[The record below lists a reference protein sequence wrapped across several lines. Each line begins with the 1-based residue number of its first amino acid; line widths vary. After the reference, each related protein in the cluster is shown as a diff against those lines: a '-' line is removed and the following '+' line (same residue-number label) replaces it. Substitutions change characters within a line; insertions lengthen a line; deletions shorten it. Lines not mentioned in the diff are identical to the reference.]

1 MSGQSTVTGKKYDV
15 VALGEA
21 LIDFTEAGRSP
32 SGMRLFE
39 QNPGGAPANLL
50 SALSRLGA
58 KTAFIGKVGQDM
70 HGRFLRT
77 TLEEVGID
85 ARGLIMAEDVF
96 TTMAFVS
103 LNGGEREFSFA
114 RKPGADTC
122 LTAEELN
129 LGVLDHTAVL
139 HIGSL
144 SMTDEPARTATYT
157 AVQRAKEAGAI
168 ISYDPNY
175 RASLWSSREEAILR
189 MREPLPLVDVMK
201 LSDEETELLSG
212 YRDPEKA
219 AKELSDRG
227 IGLIAVTLGKA
238 GALVCRKSE
247 CRLIPGYDLPATD
260 TTGAGDAFLGGFL
273 YQLLKSGKP
282 LETVNL
288 EDAASFARF
297 GNATAT
303 ICVSHRGGIPA
314 MPTLQEVMG
323 LMQRCE

>member
-1 MSGQSTVTGKKYDV
+1 MCNDDANDNRFYEELGRFPSIEEDEPPYRLLCNEYPPCGGRGKGMSGQSTVTGKKYDV
-15 VALGEA
+15 VAWGEA
-21 LIDFTEAGRSP
+21 LIDLPKAGRSP

-58 KTAFIGKVGQDM
+58 KNCLYRQSGQDM

-189 MREPLPLVDVMK
+189 MRESLPLVDVMK
-201 LSDEETELLSG
+201 LSDEETECS
-212 YRDPEKA
+212 
-219 AKELSDRG
+219 
-227 IGLIAVTLGKA
+227 AVIVT
-238 GALVCRKSE
+238 R
-247 CRLIPGYDLPATD
+247 
-260 TTGAGDAFLGGFL
+260 
-273 YQLLKSGKP
+273 KSGKR
-282 LETVNL
+282 
-288 EDAASFARF
+288 AK
-297 GNATAT
+297 
-303 ICVSHRGGIPA
+303 
-314 MPTLQEVMG
+314 
-323 LMQRCE
+323 